1 MYGFG
6 QVFRCK
12 WAYWGENLFFTVTIE
27 IAHYEFYNQCFGS
40 SIQSKWHQL
49 SKDFL
54 ASRDSLVSMVF
65 GNQGL
70 AGCEELLGGIRDRH
84 GRHTSP

>member
-6 QVFRCK
+6 QVLRCK
-12 WAYWGENLFFTVTIE
+12 RAYWVENLYFTVTIE
-27 IAHYEFYNQCFGS
+27 IANYEFYNQCFGS
-40 SIQSKWHQL
+40 PIQSKWHQL
-49 SKDFL
+49 LKDFL
-54 ASRDSLVSMVF
+54 ASRDSLVSTVF